1 MVDIVEVEALLDAQ
15 VRYYKDTTLNDLPEF
30 EGHNPSIEHFALVLC
45 TTLSDTLLATNVDAV
60 TVKIWE
66 NEIAWASYTLC
77 QHDEEQRRST
87 KT

>member
-45 TTLSDTLLATNVDAV
+45 TTLSDTLLATKVDVV

-66 NEIAWASYTLC
+66 NEIAWASYSAYRHGPERG
-77 QHDEEQRRST
+77 QAG
-87 KT
+87 